1 MIVIPEKNYMHEM
14 GIAEQLVKIALDAI
28 PEDIENPRVE
38 ILNLRI
44 GKLASVVEHSLSFCL
59 EIVTK
64 DTPLEN
70 VKLVIEEVPVKI
82 RCLACNK
89 EWEVDTPMFKCPDC
103 EDTEV
108 TMLSG
113 REIEITSM
121 ELADEEQAEG

>member
-1 MIVIPEKNYMHEM
+1 MHEM

-44 GKLASVVEHSLSFCL
+44 GKLASVVEHSLTFCI
-59 EIVTK
+59 EIITK
-64 DTPLEN
+64 DTALED

-82 RCLACNK
+82 RCKDCHK

-103 EDTEV
+103 GDGEIK
-108 TMLSG
+108 MISG
-113 REIEITSM
+113 RELEITSM
-121 ELADEEQAEG
+121 ELAD